1 MGADEGPRRR
11 CLVSG
16 EVLATERMIRFVV
29 DPGGEIV
36 ADIEAVLPGRGLWVT
51 ASSGA
56 LERAAERDLFSRA
69 ARRKVGIPDR
79 LAAGVAARLLGRC
92 QSLLGLARRA
102 GTLTVGFEKVRAEI
116 ARGRAA
122 VSGAGGRRVAA
133 RDRQARSPHRRAQAG
148 HDPHPRGIEFGRGPR
163 TCGTCCAG
171 SRPAGAPIRGRRRAP
186 RRSARR
192 QYAARDIAAIGA
204 DGCET
209 RSLIEDAER

>member
-116 ARGRAA
+116 SRGRAA
-122 VSGAGGRRVAA
+122 VLVQAADASPHGSAKLDRRIAALRRVTILTRAELSLAVGRENVVHAA
-133 RDRQARSPHRRAQAG
+133 LA
-148 HDPHPRGIEFGRGPR
+148 
-163 TCGTCCAG
+163 
-171 SRPAGAPIRGRRRAP
+171 RGRLANRFVVDAGRLAGLRGGDMP
-186 RRSARR
+186 PATSPPSVPT
-192 QYAARDIAAIGA
+192 GA
-204 DGCET
+204 KPD
-209 RSLIEDAER
+209 R

>member
-122 VSGAGGRRVAA
+122 VLVQAADASPHGIAKLDRRIAALRRVAILT
-133 RDRQARSPHRRAQAG
+133 RAELSLAV
-148 HDPHPRGIEFGRGPR
+148 GRENVVH
-163 TCGTCCAG
+163 A
-171 SRPAGAPIRGRRRAP
+171 ALARGRLANRFVVDAGRLAGLRGGDTP
-186 RRSARR
+186 PATLPPSVPT
-192 QYAARDIAAIGA
+192 GA
-204 DGCET
+204 KPD
-209 RSLIEDAER
+209 R

>member
-36 ADIEAVLPGRGLWVT
+36 ADIEAALPGRGLWVT

-116 ARGRAA
+116 AR
-122 VSGAGGRRVAA
+122 SRVAVLV
-133 RDRQARSPHRRAQAG
+133 QAADASPHGTAKLDRRIAALS
-148 HDPHPRGIEFGRGPR
+148 RVTILTRAELSLAVGRENVVH
-163 TCGTCCAG
+163 A
-171 SRPAGAPIRGRRRAP
+171 ALARGRLANRFVVDAGRLAGLRGGDTP
-186 RRSARR
+186 PATSPPSVPT
-192 QYAARDIAAIGA
+192 GA
-204 DGCET
+204 KPD
-209 RSLIEDAER
+209 R

>member
-11 CLVSG
+11 CVVSG

-36 ADIEAVLPGRGLWVT
+36 ADIEAALPGRGLWVT

-56 LERAAERDLFSRA
+56 VERAAERDLFSRA
-69 ARRKVGIPDR
+69 ARRKVGVPDR
-79 LAAGVAARLLGRC
+79 LAAGVAASLLARC

-122 VSGAGGRRVAA
+122 VLVQAADASPHGTAKLDRRVVALRRVTILTRAELSLAVGRENVVHAA
-133 RDRQARSPHRRAQAG
+133 LA
-148 HDPHPRGIEFGRGPR
+148 
-163 TCGTCCAG
+163 
-171 SRPAGAPIRGRRRAP
+171 RGRLANRFVVDAGRLAGLRGGDKP
-186 RRSARR
+186 PGTLPPSVPT
-192 QYAARDIAAIGA
+192 GA
-204 DGCET
+204 KPD
-209 RSLIEDAER
+209 R

>member
-16 EVLATERMIRFVV
+16 EALATERMIRFVV

-36 ADIEAVLPGRGLWVT
+36 ADIEAALPGRGLWVT

-56 LERAAERDLFSRA
+56 LERAAARDLFSRA
-69 ARRKVGIPDR
+69 VRRKVRIPDG

-102 GTLTVGFEKVRAEI
+102 GTLAVGFEKVRAEM

-122 VSGAGGRRVAA
+122 VLVQAADASPHGTAKLDRRVAA
-133 RDRQARSPHRRAQAG
+133 LRRVTVLTRAELSLAV
-148 HDPHPRGIEFGRGPR
+148 GRENVVH
-163 TCGTCCAG
+163 A
-171 SRPAGAPIRGRRRAP
+171 ALARGRLANRFVIDAGRLAGLRGGDVP
-186 RRSARR
+186 PATSPPSVPT
-192 QYAARDIAAIGA
+192 GA
-204 DGCET
+204 KPD
-209 RSLIEDAER
+209 R